1 MTVMRVLLAIAGSIA
16 VTLAAA
22 AAPDKPV
29 VNAAAVDAIFAQFNK
44 DTMPGCAVAAFRNG
58 ETLLQRNYGMAD
70 VATKTPLTADTVF
83 YMASVSK
90 QFTSLAAV
98 KLAEEGKLKLDDDIR
113 KWLPELPGYG
123 TPVTVRMLM
132 NHTSGVREVLGLFAL
147 AGTQSY
153 ETLMPPEVLRMMVR
167 QKSVNFAP
175 GSSYTY
181 SNGGYFLLAQVV
193 ERASG
198 QRFDEFARQKILE
211 PLGMNS
217 SYFRYG
223 QNPAGVNVAHGYVRD
238 GAVGFAVRDTYP
250 SFSGSG
256 GLMSSVIDMAK
267 YDHDF
272 HVGHKVWTAKARD
285 MMLTPGVLT
294 SGKTIDAG
302 DGLAY
307 ASGMRVGTLR
317 GQPVVEHS
325 GGHAAFTS
333 NYLVL
338 PKLGAGFVALCNLA
352 DKPAAYNQQM
362 AEVLYPKAFSGPK
375 TPPRIAGAKPKDTSQ
390 AVPAELITA
399 LGVGNALYR
408 SEEIDADYRF
418 ARDGDGLA
426 VDVFSS
432 FMSGGRPD
440 EFNGL
445 RLDSADVLRGEF
457 GTLKLERGSDN
468 LIKGFVLEAD
478 RLEGGIKFTRV
489 TMPAKG
495 S

>member
-1 MTVMRVLLAIAGSIA
+1 MTVKRVLLAIAGSIA

-44 DTMPGCAVAAFRNG
+44 DAKPGCAVAAFRNG

-70 VATKTPLTADTVF
+70 VTAKTPLTADTVF

-98 KLAEEGKLKLDDDIR
+98 KLAEEGKLGLDDDIR

-167 QKSVNFAP
+167 QKSVNFTP
-175 GSSYTY
+175 GSNYTY
-181 SNGGYFLLAQVV
+181 SNGGYFLLAQIV

-198 QRFDEFARQKILE
+198 QRFDEFARQKILQ
-211 PLGMNS
+211 PLGMSS

-223 QNPAGVNVAHGYVRD
+223 SNPAGVNVAHGYVRD
-238 GAVGFAVRDTYP
+238 DAGGFAVRDTYP
-250 SFSGSG
+250 GFSGSG
-256 GLMSSVIDMAK
+256 GLMSSVNDMAK

-272 HVGHKVWTAKARD
+272 HVGHKVWTAKTRE
-285 MMLTPGVLT
+285 MMLSPGVLA

-307 ASGMRVGTLR
+307 ASGLRVGTLR

-325 GGHAAFTS
+325 GGHPAFTS

-352 DKPAAYNQQM
+352 DNPAVYNQQM
-362 AEVLYPKAFSGPK
+362 AEVLYPKEFSGPK
-375 TPPRIAGAKPKDTSQ
+375 TPPRVPGPKPEDTRQ
-390 AVPAELITA
+390 PVPAELITA
-399 LGVGNALYR
+399 LGVGSALYR

-418 ARDGDGLA
+418 VRAGDGLA
-426 VDVFSS
+426 IDVFSS
-432 FMSGGRPD
+432 FMSGGRP
-440 EFNGL
+440 EGFNGL
-445 RLDSADVLRGEF
+445 RLESADVLRGDF
-457 GTLKLERGSDN
+457 GKLKLERGSDN
-468 LIKGFVLEAD
+468 LIKGFVLEAGG
-478 RLEGGIKFTRV
+478 LAGGIKFTRV
-489 TMPAKG
+489 SMPAEG